1 MVATVPYMTLPVTR
15 AVDLRRESLDGVLD
29 RVERSLQV
37 RLDRETVVCKRRT
50 VGARTDRD
58 SWVRVERRGFDRIG
72 AQGWNGPESAAVLS
86 GVVMP
91 SWYAG
96 FSWRE
101 PGEPVMW
108 RADEMELVNAAPVG
122 QAALV
127 IEDPRLQD
135 AWWSALS
142 ASLDALATQSA
153 PRVATPDTET
163 ITQELVTRTLGEV
176 FPEVTDTTLEEW
188 RPAHADLTWA
198 NVTGPEFCMIDWE
211 DWGMAPRGLDAA
223 TLWGHSLAVP
233 ALAERVWSERRPD
246 LESRS
251 GLLMALFF
259 CAKVAGPHAHPEDPR
274 LEPARKEA
282 ARLIA
287 ELHDAGQRPRGSR
300 PH

>member
-1 MVATVPYMTLPVTR
+1 MTLPVPC

-37 RLDRETVVCKRRT
+37 RLDRETLVRKRRT
-50 VGARTDRD
+50 VGARTDRRT
-58 SWVRVERRGFDRIG
+58 WVRIERRGFDRIG

-91 SWYAG
+91 WWYAG
-96 FSWRE
+96 FAWRE

-108 RADEMELVNAAPVG
+108 RADEMELVSAAPVG

-127 IEDPRLQD
+127 IEDPRLPD
-135 AWWSALS
+135 AWWYALNT
-142 ASLDALATQSA
+142 SLDALAAQSA

-163 ITQELVTRTLGEV
+163 ITQELVTATLGKV
-176 FPEVTDTTLEEW
+176 FPGVADTTVEEW

-233 ALAERVWSERRPD
+233 DLAERVWSERRPD

-251 GLLMALFF
+251 GRLMALFF

-274 LEPARKEA
+274 LKPARREA
-282 ARLIA
+282 ARLIV
-287 ELHDAGQRPRGSR
+287 ELHASG
-300 PH
+300 

>member
-1 MVATVPYMTLPVTR
+1 MTPSAHRT
-15 AVDLRRESLDGVLD
+15 DLRRESLDGVLD

-37 RLDRETVVCKRRT
+37 RLARETAVRKRRT
-50 VGARTDRD
+50 VGARTDRNT
-58 SWVRVERRGFDRIG
+58 WVRIERRGFDRIG

-91 SWYAG
+91 CWYAG
-96 FSWRE
+96 YAWRE

-127 IEDPRLQD
+127 LEDPRLPD
-135 AWWSALS
+135 AWWSALN
-142 ASLDALATQSA
+142 ASLDALAAQST
-153 PRVATPDTET
+153 PRIATPDTET
-163 ITQELVTRTLGEV
+163 ITQELVTATLGEV
-176 FPEVTDTTLEEW
+176 FPGVTDTAVEEW

-223 TLWGHSLAVP
+223 TLWGHALAVP

-251 GLLMALFF
+251 GRLMALFF
-259 CAKVAGPHAHPEDPR
+259 CAKATGPYAHPEDPR
-274 LEPARKEA
+274 LEPATKEA

-287 ELHDAGQRPRGSR
+287 ELQDYG
-300 PH
+300 

>member
-1 MVATVPYMTLPVTR
+1 MTMSAPR
-15 AVDLRRESLDGVLD
+15 AVDLRRESLSGVLD

-37 RLDRETVVCKRRT
+37 RLDRETVVRKRRT
-50 VGARTDRD
+50 VGARTDRGT
-58 SWVRVERRGFDRIG
+58 WVRIERRGFDRIS

-91 SWYAG
+91 WWYAG
-96 FSWRE
+96 FAWRE
-101 PGEPVMW
+101 PGESVMW

-127 IEDPRLQD
+127 IEDPRLPD
-135 AWWSALS
+135 AWWSALN
-142 ASLDALATQSA
+142 ASLDALAAQAT

-163 ITQELVTRTLGEV
+163 ITQELVTA
-176 FPEVTDTTLEEW
+176 TLEETFPGVADTAVEEW
-188 RPAHADLTWA
+188 LPAHADLTWA

-223 TLWGHSLAVP
+223 TLWGNSLAVP
-233 ALAERVWSERRPD
+233 PLAERVWSERRPD

-259 CAKVAGPHAHPEDPR
+259 CAKVAGPHAQAKDPR

-282 ARLIA
+282 ARLTA
-287 ELHDAGQRPRGSR
+287 RLHAY
-300 PH
+300 